1 MCYPGY
7 AGLRSALRLKLR
19 NSPLHLAEEI
29 MAQELD
35 LTAIEMV
42 QACLE
47 SSTPR
52 GASCSDSIGY

>member
-1 MCYPGY
+1 
-7 AGLRSALRLKLR
+7 
-19 NSPLHLAEEI
+19 

-42 QACLE
+42 QHCLE

-52 GASCSDSIGY
+52 NASCADSIGY

>member
-1 MCYPGY
+1 
-7 AGLRSALRLKLR
+7 
-19 NSPLHLAEEI
+19 

-42 QACLE
+42 QAFLE